1 MLGGWAGL
9 GSLSPQ
15 NCSTAGLQ
23 CHSKTSSISAAPL
36 SLECLFVGEAQSSWD
51 CSSTMT
57 WELGVEVPR
66 LLLVEGIGLHRA
78 RGLAQPEAVCLSS
91 PALCVRGVLHSG

>member
-36 SLECLFVGEAQSSWD
+36 SLECPFVGEAQSSWD

-57 WELGVEVPR
+57 WELSVEVPR
-66 LLLVEGIGLHRA
+66 LLLVALLSPR
-78 RGLAQPEAVCLSS
+78 LA
-91 PALCVRGVLHSG
+91 PALLCVRGVLHSG